1 VPLSKKKQKKNSVK
15 ARIFTQELTWYGAM
29 RFSVINL
36 VNLLFLLILDLN
48 QLKTEMAALTQ
59 QPTERQQISPRRRT
73 SSSHTQ
79 FWTSSYPSTGL
90 HLAAAP
96 HQYYAYSELN
106 FIHLANS

>member
-1 VPLSKKKQKKNSVK
+1 VPLSKKKKNSVK

-59 QPTERQQISPRRRT
+59 QQPTDRHQISPRRRT
-73 SSSHTQ
+73 FSSHTR

-96 HQYYAYSELN
+96 HQ
-106 FIHLANS
+106 